1 MLNGKNNT
9 FTNVRFPSG
18 SGKWVGIP
26 NVTIDYQN
34 TVTFLEVLSHI
45 ELGQSNYFLRAFPGA
60 QNLGK
65 DSQSL

>member
-9 FTNVRFPSG
+9 FTNVRFPRG
-18 SGKWVGIP
+18 SGKWVEIP
-26 NVTIDYQN
+26 NVTTDYQN
-34 TVTFLEVLSHI
+34 IVAFLEVLSQI

-60 QNLGK
+60 QNLDK